1 MTTVREAPAGS
12 DHALQTESHDGAA
25 PVEARTPDPQPGRHR
40 AGRRGPG
47 DPARELLRST
57 LREHRRDL
65 RGLAGWSVL
74 EAVPALL
81 SGLAVARAIDDGFL
95 AGRPMTGLLW
105 LAVLAGSV
113 LLGAVGTRQTLAR
126 LAGVVEPF
134 RDDLVRRVV
143 GSSVRR
149 PAPAGRPESGGD
161 VARLTQ
167 HVEIV
172 REAFAAVL
180 MATQQ
185 FVVVVLGVVIGLLAL
200 APAVLPFVLAPIALA
215 LAAFS
220 LVLRGMARRQRDSI
234 LADERL
240 SDGAAA
246 AGTGMRD
253 VVASGAEELVAAE
266 LNRHVAANAKA
277 LAGLGWLTGASTLIV
292 GLGGWL
298 PVLLLLAAG
307 PWLLGQGATTGLLLG
322 AVAYTLQG
330 LQPALQTLAEGLT
343 GPGLWLMVTVRRVA
357 ETTSRAD
364 PAVEPV
370 RPAPAPSGGSGDVD
384 LEGVSFAYS
393 PWAAPVVRELT
404 LSIPAG
410 DHLAV
415 VGPSGIG
422 KSTLTGLLTGLL
434 QPDAGTVRLGG
445 LDLAGWDPGELAR
458 RRVLIPQEAYVFAG
472 SLRENLNYLAPDADD
487 ATLDAAVDL
496 LGGRLLVDRLGGYDT
511 VVDPE
516 ELSSGERQL
525 LTLVR
530 AYVAPAPLVI
540 LDEATCH
547 LGAAAEGVIERA
559 FAARHG
565 TLVVIAHRISSALR
579 ARRILVLD
587 GVEAHVGD
595 HDALLMHSPLYQAL
609 VGHWHSG

>member
-1 MTTVREAPAGS
+1 MTAVRDAPAGS
-12 DHALQTESHDGAA
+12 DHALQTEPYDAAA
-25 PVEARTPDPQPGRHR
+25 PVEPRTPDPPPGRHR
-40 AGRRGPG
+40 AGGRAPG
-47 DPARELLRST
+47 DPARELLLST
-57 LREHRRDL
+57 LREHRQDL
-65 RGLAGWSVL
+65 RGLAAWSVL

-95 AGRPMTGLLW
+95 AGRPVTGLLW
-105 LAVLAGSV
+105 LAVLAGGV
-113 LLGAVGTRQTLAR
+113 LLGAVGTRQTMAR

-143 GSSVRR
+143 GNSVRR
-149 PAPAGRPESGGD
+149 PPPAGRAESGGD

-185 FVVVVLGVVIGLLAL
+185 FVVVVLGVVIGLVAL

-253 VVASGAEELVAAE
+253 VVACGAEALVAAD
-266 LNRHVAANAKA
+266 LDRHVAANAKA

-330 LQPALQTLAEGLT
+330 LQPALQTLAQGLT

-357 ETTSRAD
+357 ETTSAPD
-364 PAVEPV
+364 PPFEPV
-370 RPAPAPSGGSGDVD
+370 RPAPAPARSDDLD

-393 PWAAPVVRELT
+393 PWAVPVVRDLT
-404 LSIPAG
+404 LSIPPG

-445 LDLAGWDPGELAR
+445 LELTAWDPAELAR
-458 RRVLIPQEAYVFAG
+458 GRVLIPQEAYVFAG
-472 SLRENLNYLAPDADD
+472 SLRENLTYLAPDADD

-496 LGGRLLVDRLGGYDT
+496 LGGRLLTDRLGGYDA
-511 VVDPE
+511 VIDPE
-516 ELSSGERQL
+516 QLSSGERQL

-565 TLVVIAHRISSALR
+565 TLVVVAHRISSALR

-587 GVEAHVGD
+587 GVEAQVGD
-595 HDALLMHSPLYQAL
+595 HDALLVHSPLYRDL